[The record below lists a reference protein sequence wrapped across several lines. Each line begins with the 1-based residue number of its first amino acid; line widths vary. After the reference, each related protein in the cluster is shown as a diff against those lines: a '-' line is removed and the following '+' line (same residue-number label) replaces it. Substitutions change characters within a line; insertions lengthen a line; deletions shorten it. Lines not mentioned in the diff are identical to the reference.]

1 MGKYYPDQAVFA
13 RGAGSC
19 FLYNFYKYYNSY
31 NDYNPMKTRVS
42 IIVAMDKNRL
52 IGGENKLL
60 WNIPGELKRFKE
72 ITTGHPI
79 IMGRKTHQSIGRV
92 LPNRTNIIITRD
104 PDYKVDGAIVVN
116 SLEQA
121 IEKASAV
128 IATKKQDVSVIAS
141 EAKQSEPPEIF
152 VIGGGQIYAQAL
164 PLADRLYLT
173 IVDGDYKGDTYFPD
187 YSAFDKVVEEK
198 YFNEAGIKYKTLI
211 LEKA

>member
-1 MGKYYPDQAVFA
+1 MI
-13 RGAGSC
+13 
-19 FLYNFYKYYNSY
+19 
-31 NDYNPMKTRVS
+31 S

-104 PDYKVDGAIVVN
+104 PDYKVEGAIVVN

-121 IEKASAV
+121 IKAAENV
-128 IATKKQDVSVIAS
+128 IATEV
-141 EAKQSEPPEIF
+141 KQSEPPEIF
-152 VIGGGQIYAQAL
+152 VIGGGQIYQQAL
-164 PLADRLYLT
+164 PLADRLYVT
-173 IVDGDYKGDTYFPD
+173 VVDGEYEGDTYFPD
-187 YSAFDKVVEEK
+187 YSEFSHATDRQEFLGEPS
-198 YFNEAGIKYKTLI
+198 YQTLS
-211 LEKA
+211 LEKP